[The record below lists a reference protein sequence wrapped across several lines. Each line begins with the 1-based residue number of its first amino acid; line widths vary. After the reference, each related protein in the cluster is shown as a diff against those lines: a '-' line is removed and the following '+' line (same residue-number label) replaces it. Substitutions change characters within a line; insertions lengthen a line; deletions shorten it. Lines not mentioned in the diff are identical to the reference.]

1 MKLDRK
7 AFGMACGVLWGVTV
21 FLVTLA
27 VVLRGGTGE
36 LTGKLA
42 RFYIGYQPTKIT
54 GAFLG
59 LIYGFINAFVFGWIF
74 AALYNKFRPGGK

>member
-7 AFGMACGVLWGVTV
+7 AFGMACGILWGATV

-54 GAFLG
+54 GAILG
-59 LIYGFINAFVFGWIF
+59 LIYGFIHAFVFGWIF
-74 AALYNKFRPGGK
+74 AALYNKFSPGGK